1 MEFRVMSKTEHNQ
14 YKINNQTYA
23 CYKCG
28 LVMCEDTFSLPCPP
42 WERQSEGGIPQS
54 GNQLE
59 AGVLKELYK
68 IESLLMSPFFE
79 WNIYTFKERSF
90 KDRQDEARYKIQQ
103 LILKLEGQTKK

>member
-1 MEFRVMSKTEHNQ
+1 MSKTEHNQ

-54 GNQLE
+54 GSQLE
-59 AGVLKELYK
+59 AGVLNTLNHLRARAEELWKEVQNLDPHETT
-68 IESLLMSPFFE
+68 IIGNAAIILDG
-79 WNIYTFKERSF
+79 I
-90 KDRQDEARYKIQQ
+90 DE